1 MIDVPPQAPLVTLA
15 FLAAALLIAAGLAG
29 ALFGALSKRSRLVVG
44 GTALAGVVAGVYFVL
59 WTGAA
64 LASRERLLAT
74 GEMKYFCEI
83 DCHLAY
89 SVTGVERVATL
100 GAGGPAPV
108 NGAFLVVALRTWFD
122 PATIS
127 PRRPLDVPLWPNPR
141 IVQVVDADGR
151 HYRPLPGA
159 SEALARAGRVS
170 TPLTE
175 PLRPGESYQTLLVFD
190 VPRQARGVKLYV
202 GNLVSEGAFLIG
214 HEAAP
219 IAKKAWFSLKM
230 AEAER
235 RETPA
240 EP

>member
-1 MIDVPPQAPLVTLA
+1 MIDVPPQAPLAALA

-29 ALFGALSKRSRLVVG
+29 ALFGALSKRPRLVG
-44 GTALAGVVAGVYFVL
+44 GGAALAGVVAGVYILL

-89 SVTGVERVATL
+89 SVTRVERVTAL
-100 GAGGPAPV
+100 RAGGPAPAS
-108 NGAFLVVALRTWFD
+108 GSFLVVTLKTWFD
-122 PATIS
+122 PGTTS
-127 PRRPLDVPLWPNPR
+127 PRRPIDAPLWPNPR
-141 IVQVVDADGR
+141 NVCAMDADGR
-151 HYRPLPGA
+151 RYRPLPGA
-159 SEALARAGRVS
+159 SAALARAGRVS

-175 PLRPGESYQTLLVFD
+175 PLLPGESYQTLLVFD
-190 VPRQARGVKLYV
+190 VPREARGVKLYV
-202 GNLVSEGAFLIG
+202 GNLASEGAFLIG
-214 HEAAP
+214 YEAAP
-219 IAKKAWFSLKM
+219 IAKKAWFSLKV
-230 AEAER
+230 ADAER